1 MNDPLVIAGRE
12 FASRLF
18 LGTGKFPSN
27 EALRATIDA
36 LMKLKS
42 LEQMAAKRGKQPT
55 DLIAEPKAKTPKV
68 VAPEATP

>member
-1 MNDPLVIAGRE
+1 MSDDLVIAGRS

-36 LMKLKS
+36 CGT
-42 LEQMAAKRGKQPT
+42 ET
-55 DLIAEPKAKTPKV
+55 VT
-68 VAPEATP
+68 VA